1 MLLLYNKISSQ
12 NRNKHLKMTKNQNT
26 VLLCLCFFS
35 FSLSAQRPIY
45 ILSYDKHKIYAIEE
59 SDKREV
65 QNYSKEKLKNPF
77 DLIFVVER
85 EELYWTDLQ
94 EKGINKDK
102 EGTTSK
108 YSQELSTPVD
118 AEINQAKGDIYWIDH
133 DKKSIYHGKIT
144 GTAKSELLLDSLSNP
159 SCLTVSDAQNL
170 LFWGDLDKQAIFVA
184 PLNNVKKKQILVD
197 SIGYPVRLAVDDVN
211 GYLYWTNDVDHKVER
226 IDFRGREQQ
235 TLYVGSDGFHPYGL
249 YIDATQNKLYWTDYG
264 ADRVFRANLDGTRQE
279 DFLGYSIPDPISI
292 SIGVYPKAK
301 ELQGSAETAL
311 APTTDTF
318 LNAEHRVFPN
328 PGSGALNFEFS
339 NLKAETM
346 DLMIM
351 DVQGRLIRKL
361 KVEGNPFR
369 LDVSNLLPGTYFYQ
383 FKSPIQSFQGNFI
396 LIQK

>member
-1 MLLLYNKISSQ
+1 
-12 NRNKHLKMTKNQNT
+12 MTKYQIT
-26 VLLCLCFFS
+26 VLLFFCFYSVMVF
-35 FSLSAQRPIY
+35 AQRPIY

-65 QNYSKEKLKNPF
+65 QNFSKEKLKNPF
-77 DLIFVVER
+77 DLIFIVER
-85 EELYWTDLQ
+85 EELYWTDLE

-108 YSQELSTPVD
+108 YTQELTTPVD

-133 DKKSIYHGKIT
+133 DKKSIYHGKIA

-197 SIGYPVRLAVDDVN
+197 SIGSPVRLAVDDVN
-211 GYLYWTNDVDHKVER
+211 GYLYWTNDVEHKVER
-226 IDFRGREQQ
+226 IDFRGCDQQ

-249 YIDATQNKLYWTDYG
+249 YIDATENKLYWTDYG

-292 SIGVYPKAK
+292 SIGVYPKTKGFEGPA
-301 ELQGSAETAL
+301 ELAL
-311 APTTDTF
+311 APA
-318 LNAEHRVFPN
+318 NAVVSADHRVFPN
-328 PGSGALNFEFS
+328 PSSGALNFEFS
-339 NLKAETM
+339 NLQAEAL
-346 DLMIM
+346 DLFIM
-351 DVQGRLIRKL
+351 DAQGRLIRKL
-361 KVEGNPFR
+361 KAEGNPFR
-369 LDVSNLLPGTYFYQ
+369 LDISTLVPGTYFYQ
-383 FKSPIQSFQGNFI
+383 FTSAKQNFQGHFI
-396 LIQK
+396 LVQK